1 MNGARQIV
9 SNNGQPHSRP
19 SHHWGSIPQRTR
31 VCIYFHLRGYT
42 QCIPEFEKGNPLQ
55 NFIPR
60 IGITLGDPAGIGTE
74 IAVRT
79 LEDNSIYQ
87 LCHPILFGSPDVV
100 ARELKQLGAKSTLK
114 VVSPQDEVSGSA
126 TEVIVVET
134 SGAEALVPYGQ
145 ISEAGGEAA
154 VKSIKAAVTAA
165 LAGEIDAITT
175 APLNK
180 ESMRNAGFHYDGH
193 TELLAELTGC
203 SSVSM
208 LLIGNQLRVAH
219 LTTHSALRTV
229 SDKITEE
236 RLREVIRIAF
246 EAMRNY
252 GFASPRIAVAGIN
265 PHCGENGLFGDEE
278 IKLMRP
284 VIESIAA
291 TGIDVRGP
299 ISPDAVFIEAM
310 ADKHDIVVVAYHDQG
325 HIPVKL
331 IERDHAV
338 NVSGGLPI
346 IRTSVDHGTA
356 FDIAGKGIA
365 DIVNMKAAITM
376 AAKMAVGRE
385 AAGRAKSA

>member
-1 MNGARQIV
+1 M
-9 SNNGQPHSRP
+9 
-19 SHHWGSIPQRTR
+19 
-31 VCIYFHLRGYT
+31 RGYT
-42 QCIPEFEKGNPLQ
+42 QGIPEFEKGNPLQ

-100 ARELKQLGAKSTLK
+100 ARELKQLGANSTLK
-114 VVSPQDEVSGSA
+114 VVSPMDEVSGSA

-193 TELLAELTGC
+193 TEVLAELTGC

-252 GFASPRIAVAGIN
+252 GFESPRIAVAGIN

-310 ADKHDIVVVAYHDQG
+310 ADKYDIVVVAYHDQG

-356 FDIAGKGIA
+356 FDIAGKGKA
-365 DIVNMKAAITM
+365 DIVNMKAAITL

-385 AAGRAKSA
+385 AAGRAKSG

>member
-1 MNGARQIV
+1 M
-9 SNNGQPHSRP
+9 
-19 SHHWGSIPQRTR
+19 
-31 VCIYFHLRGYT
+31 
-42 QCIPEFEKGNPLQ
+42 
-55 NFIPR
+55 
-60 IGITLGDPAGIGTE
+60 
-74 IAVRT
+74 
-79 LEDNSIYQ
+79 
-87 LCHPILFGSPDVV
+87 
-100 ARELKQLGAKSTLK
+100 
-114 VVSPQDEVSGSA
+114 
-126 TEVIVVET
+126 
-134 SGAEALVPYGQ
+134 
-145 ISEAGGEAA
+145 
-154 VKSIKAAVTAA
+154 
-165 LAGEIDAITT
+165 
-175 APLNK
+175 
-180 ESMRNAGFHYDGH
+180 
-193 TELLAELTGC
+193 
-203 SSVSM
+203 
-208 LLIGNQLRVAH
+208 
-219 LTTHSALRTV
+219 
-229 SDKITEE
+229 
-236 RLREVIRIAF
+236 
-246 EAMRNY
+246 
-252 GFASPRIAVAGIN
+252 AGIN

-284 VIESIAA
+284 VIESIVA

>member
-1 MNGARQIV
+1 M
-9 SNNGQPHSRP
+9 
-19 SHHWGSIPQRTR
+19 
-31 VCIYFHLRGYT
+31 RGYT
-42 QCIPEFEKGNPLQ
+42 QGIPEFEKGNPLQ

-134 SGAEALVPYGQ
+134 SGTEALVPYGQ

-154 VKSIKAAVTAA
+154 VRSIKAAVTAA

>member
-1 MNGARQIV
+1 
-9 SNNGQPHSRP
+9 
-19 SHHWGSIPQRTR
+19 
-31 VCIYFHLRGYT
+31 
-42 QCIPEFEKGNPLQ
+42 
-55 NFIPR
+55 
-60 IGITLGDPAGIGTE
+60 
-74 IAVRT
+74 
-79 LEDNSIYQ
+79 
-87 LCHPILFGSPDVV
+87 
-100 ARELKQLGAKSTLK
+100 
-114 VVSPQDEVSGSA
+114 
-126 TEVIVVET
+126 
-134 SGAEALVPYGQ
+134 
-145 ISEAGGEAA
+145 
-154 VKSIKAAVTAA
+154 
-165 LAGEIDAITT
+165 
-175 APLNK
+175 
-180 ESMRNAGFHYDGH
+180 MRNAGFHYDGH

-236 RLREVIRIAF
+236 RLCEVIRIAF

-310 ADKHDIVVVAYHDQG
+310 ADKYDIVVVAYHDQG

-365 DIVNMKAAITM
+365 AIVNMKAAITM

-385 AAGRAKSA
+385 AAGGAKSAQRNSGIREAYSTKRGPSKM

>member
-1 MNGARQIV
+1 M
-9 SNNGQPHSRP
+9 
-19 SHHWGSIPQRTR
+19 PQRTC
-31 VCIYFHLRGYT
+31 VFICFDLLGYT
-42 QCIPEFEKGNPLQ
+42 QGSPDFEKGELLQ
-55 NFIPR
+55 RFIPR

-79 LEDNSIYQ
+79 LADSSIYQ

-100 ARELKQLGAKSTLK
+100 SRELKQLGSSSTLK
-114 VVSPQDEVSGSA
+114 VVSPMDEVSGTA
-126 TEVIVVET
+126 AEVLVVET

-229 SDKITEE
+229 SGKITEE

-252 GFASPRIAVAGIN
+252 GFENPRIAVAGIN

-284 VIESIAA
+284 VIDSIAA

-310 ADKHDIVVVAYHDQG
+310 ANKYDIVVVAYHDQG

-365 DIVNMKAAITM
+365 DIVNMKAAIAM

-385 AAGRAKSA
+385 ATGRAKST